1 MKPLRGKRVG
11 SAQSARR
18 IQPGDG
24 SGLAGSPADLS
35 RSPFLPTSP
44 PPLPPT
50 LTALP
55 FVSGQKWAALR
66 AHFHQGY
73 APRPAPGRLGRMAG
87 KGAQGSPP
95 LRWRAHHPR
104 VLQPPGSSACQIPG
118 LREPDLWPRSPCSR
132 RSPPRVT
139 SVFFGGPGRPSK
151 HATAFPSRPASNLV
165 GRAGADCS
173 QCSLG
178 RSHRRAR
185 GLFLGHAGQQS
196 ERTGSASMLATQPT
210 RLETQTKESNTC
222 VSQGL
227 ARKPPWCNEGKGCL
241 SRRPRWD
248 PEASPVCRWST
259 TGLSCPLRWGGGAW
273 SQVLGPERW

>member
-1 MKPLRGKRVG
+1 MP
-11 SAQSARR
+11 AARR
-18 IQPGDG
+18 IFPAPRSSRHLHPPSLRPSPLFPCLRAEVGGAPGAFPPGLCAATG
-24 SGLAGSPADLS
+24 SGTAGKDGGKGGSGV
-35 RSPFLPTSP
+35 PTVTVAGP
-44 PPLPPT
+44 PPPSVTAPWQQRLSNPGAEGARP
-50 LTALP
+50 LAALSLLQALP
-55 FVSGQKWAALR
+55 A
-66 AHFHQGY
+66 
-73 APRPAPGRLGRMAG
+73 
-87 KGAQGSPP
+87 
-95 LRWRAHHPR
+95 
-104 VLQPPGSSACQIPG
+104 
-118 LREPDLWPRSPCSR
+118 
-132 RSPPRVT
+132 T
-139 SVFFGGPGRPSK
+139 SHVGVFWGPGRPSK

-259 TGLSCPLRWGGGAW
+259 TGLSCPLRWGGGTW

>member
-139 SVFFGGPGRPSK
+139 SVFFGGRAAPPSTRPLSHPGPPPTWWVGPGRTVPSAPWAGRTVGPGGCFSVTQVSK
-151 HATAFPSRPASNLV
+151 ASAPGQRRCWPPNRPV
-165 GRAGADCS
+165 
-173 QCSLG
+173 
-178 RSHRRAR
+178 
-185 GLFLGHAGQQS
+185 
-196 ERTGSASMLATQPT
+196 
-210 RLETQTKESNTC
+210 
-222 VSQGL
+222 
-227 ARKPPWCNEGKGCL
+227 
-241 SRRPRWD
+241 
-248 PEASPVCRWST
+248 
-259 TGLSCPLRWGGGAW
+259 
-273 SQVLGPERW
+273 